1 MVGVPP
7 SASLAVA
14 VQVSV
19 LAVVMPLEGLMP
31 TLVIIGAVFSTVTE
45 ALSLP
50 VPPRPSLAVAV
61 QLMLSPG
68 ELLAGVKVRLLP
80 DPRLVMVVSLLQA

>member
-1 MVGVPP
+1 MPP

-14 VQVSV
+14 VQVRV
-19 LAVVMPLEGLMP
+19 LAVVMPLEGLMA
-31 TLVIIGAVFSTVTE
+31 TLEMVGGVFSTVTD

-68 ELLAGVKVRLLP
+68 ELLAGVRDKLLP
-80 DPRLVMVVSLLQA
+80 EPRLVMVVSLFQA